1 MWQLEELMDDLYLQT
16 DAVVRPQSPLHLSS
30 TADIKLDERRGK
42 IAQFHNT
49 TPLACPFEKARDF
62 IWNDFQL
69 LRVRPCSGRGLVSC
83 CTDRLWLW
91 CLVQTPGQKPDTLE
105 RKFTM
110 TMTTRAG
117 VLRFDR
123 LHSLSRYME
132 KDRFVIVCSDVMT
145 LPSYG
150 LRFRSEGWLVVSRS
164 ESHPSQACAARNFKQ
179 LFLDEEL
186 GGGACTDGSGL
197 VKEVALETLM
207 ASYREYVNGQQQR
220 LVQFAI
226 QAGAQ
231 EAVPHGDDIVAWTV

>member
-1 MWQLEELMDDLYLQT
+1 MDFVFDSAPEAKPVNKVHGVDMWQLEELMDDLYLQT

-105 RKFTM
+105 RKFTSL
-110 TMTTRAG
+110 TGSTRLADTW
-117 VLRFDR
+117 RR
-123 LHSLSRYME
+123 TALS
-132 KDRFVIVCSDVMT
+132 S
-145 LPSYG
+145 S
-150 LRFRSEGWLVVSRS
+150 
-164 ESHPSQACAARNFKQ
+164 
-179 LFLDEEL
+179 
-186 GGGACTDGSGL
+186 
-197 VKEVALETLM
+197 VAM
-207 ASYREYVNGQQQR
+207 
-220 LVQFAI
+220 
-226 QAGAQ
+226 
-231 EAVPHGDDIVAWTV
+231 